1 MATLQDIKRR
11 VSGVKSTQQIT
22 RAMKLIAASKLRKA
36 QANILNARPYADKIA
51 SLISRL
57 PDEQS
62 ISLNPFFNQREVKN
76 VAIVVI
82 TADRGLC
89 GAFNQNIIKEA
100 YRFIE
105 DEVKVYNLN
114 YQLFCVGKKGADY
127 FTKRDYEIFG
137 TDTGLFS
144 SLKYNSALNLSEN
157 IIFKFIDRTFD
168 RVVLIYNTFVSVIRQ
183 KIETKQFLPIPVYA
197 DSVKDGLGNTNYIY
211 EPHQKHIFEYLI
223 PKHLKAQVWRALL
236 ESNAAELSA
245 RMIAMDNATTN
256 AEELIKSLNLTYNKE
271 RQSAITK
278 EILEIVSGANALKE
292 SS

>member
-36 QANILNARPYADKIA
+36 QANILNARPYTDKIA
-51 SLISRL
+51 SMISRL
-57 PDEQS
+57 PDEQAV
-62 ISLNPFFNQREVKN
+62 SLNPFFNQREVKN
-76 VAIVVI
+76 VAVVII
-82 TADRGLC
+82 TADRGLA

-105 DEVKVYNLN
+105 DELKVYNIN
-114 YQLFCVGKKGADY
+114 YQLYCVGKKGADY
-127 FTKRDYEIFG
+127 FTKRGYEIFG

-144 SLKYNSALNLSEN
+144 SLKYDSALNLSEK
-157 IIFKFIDRTFD
+157 IISKFIDETFD

-183 KIETKQFLPIPVYA
+183 KIETKQLLPIPVY
-197 DSVKDGLGNTNYIY
+197 DDPLKNGLGNKNYIY
-211 EPHQKHIFEYLI
+211 EPNQMHIFEYLI

-245 RMIAMDNATTN
+245 RMTAMEYATTN
-256 AEELIKSLNLTYNKE
+256 AGELIKSLNLTYNKE
-271 RQSAITK
+271 RQSSITK